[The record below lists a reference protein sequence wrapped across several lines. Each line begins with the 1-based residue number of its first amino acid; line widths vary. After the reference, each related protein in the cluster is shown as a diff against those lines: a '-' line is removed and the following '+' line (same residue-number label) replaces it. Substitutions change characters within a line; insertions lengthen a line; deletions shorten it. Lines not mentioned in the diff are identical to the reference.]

1 MSDKRIMG
9 RPTLYSPALVGK
21 VDEYLSTTGK
31 EQMHLPKIVSFARYI
46 NVSKDTLYEWA
57 KHNKDFSDALEK
69 IMKAQEEQLIDDG
82 IYGGKEINASIVK
95 LLLMSNH
102 GMRENTDTNLN
113 VKSLT
118 NLVQVNE
125 SDKPK
130 SLADGGKEGQTQIQG
145 N

>member
-46 NVSKDTLYEWA
+46 NVTKETLYQWA
-57 KHNKDFSDALEK
+57 KIYPDFSDALAK

-82 IYGGKEINASIVK
+82 IYGGKEVNATIVK
-95 LLLMSNH
+95 LLLMNNH
-102 GMRENTDTNLN
+102 GMREKTDTDLRIKELPKPLLSNVPDNDGLN
-113 VKSLT
+113 EVKAIEEK
-118 NLVQVNE
+118 N
-125 SDKPK
+125 
-130 SLADGGKEGQTQIQG
+130 
-145 N
+145 